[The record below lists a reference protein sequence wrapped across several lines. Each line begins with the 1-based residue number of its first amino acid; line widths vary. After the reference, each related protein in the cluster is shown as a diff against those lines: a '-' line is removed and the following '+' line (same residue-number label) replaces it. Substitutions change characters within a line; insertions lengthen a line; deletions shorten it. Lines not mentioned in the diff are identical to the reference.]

1 MFAVRWRRPTDRV
14 ATETVKDTGV
24 SDSHDWRERSTLLRP
39 NGAAALDLIATDLG
53 RVERKITE
61 LLVSREPLLSEIS
74 RHLIG
79 GGGKRVRPAVALLV
93 FKACGGADVTD
104 MIDVAVALEL
114 IHSATLLHDDIIDGG
129 KTRRGRPSAFSR
141 YGLANTLVTGDFL
154 FSKAFEL
161 CGRFEDQI
169 VRWAAD
175 ACISLTEGEV
185 MQGRFRRNP
194 AVTVD
199 DYLEI
204 IARKT
209 ASLFSQGAR
218 VAAHLADVTPDAAD
232 AMWACG
238 FNIGMAFQVVDDLL
252 DVEGDEDVTGKP
264 VGIDLR
270 DGNPSLPL
278 VLALEDPEVRRVFVT
293 PDPSDAEIGAALER
307 VRRLGVLATVRRLA
321 EEYTGR
327 ARDVIAGL
335 PYSAY
340 RQALDGIV
348 TEIEERRL

>member
-1 MFAVRWRRPTDRV
+1 MSQSNDAP
-14 ATETVKDTGV
+14 
-24 SDSHDWRERSTLLRP
+24 ERSTHYGS
-39 NGAAALDLIATDLG
+39 NGTVDLDLIAHDLVQ
-53 RVERKITE
+53 VEEKME
-61 LLVSREPLLSEIS
+61 LLLSSREPLLSEVAL
-74 RHLIG
+74 HLIH

-93 FKACGGADVTD
+93 FKACGGRDVTD
-104 MIDVAVALEL
+104 MVDVAIALEL

-129 KTRRGRPSAFSR
+129 ETRRGRPSAFQR

-161 CGRFEDQI
+161 CGRFEERI

-175 ACISLTEGEV
+175 ACVSLTEGEV

-194 AVTVD
+194 ATTVD

-218 VAAHLADVTPDAAD
+218 VAAHLAGVDTRGTE
-232 AMWACG
+232 AMGLCG
-238 FNIGMAFQVVDDLL
+238 FNIGMAFQIIDDIL
-252 DVEGDEDVTGKP
+252 DVEGDARTGKP

-278 VLALEDPEVRRVFVT
+278 VLAVAQDAEVRRVFMAPEAT
-293 PDPSDAEIGAALER
+293 ETEIDSALQR
-307 VRRLGVLATVRRLA
+307 VRRLDVLSTVRRLA
-321 EEYTGR
+321 EDYTER
-327 ARDVIAGL
+327 ARDMLEAL

-340 RQALDGIV
+340 RQALADII
-348 TEIEERRL
+348 TEVEERRL

>member
-1 MFAVRWRRPTDRV
+1 MSQSNDVPERRRV
-14 ATETVKDTGV
+14 YG
-24 SDSHDWRERSTLLRP
+24 S
-39 NGAAALDLIATDLG
+39 NGIVDLQLIADDLAK
-53 RVERKITE
+53 VEAKME
-61 LLVSREPLLSEIS
+61 SLLVSREPLLSEVAL
-74 RHLIG
+74 HLIS

-93 FKACGGADVTD
+93 FKACGGRDVAD
-104 MIDVAVALEL
+104 MIDVAIALEL

-129 KTRRGRPSAFSR
+129 ETRRGRPSAFQR

-161 CGRFEDQI
+161 CGRFEEQI

-175 ACISLTEGEV
+175 ACISLTEGEI

-194 AVTVD
+194 DTTLD

-218 VAAHLADVTPDAAD
+218 VAAHLAGMDARGTE
-232 AMWACG
+232 AMGLCG
-238 FNIGMAFQVVDDLL
+238 FNIGMAFQVIDDIL
-252 DVEGDEDVTGKP
+252 DVEGDARTGKP

-278 VLALEDPEVRRVFVT
+278 VLAVAQDAEVRRVFT
-293 PDPSDAEIGAALER
+293 ASEATESELDGALQR
-307 VRRLGVLATVRRLA
+307 VRRLDVLSVVRRLA
-321 EEYTGR
+321 EDYTER
-327 ARDVIAGL
+327 ARHLLEDL
-335 PYSAY
+335 PFSSY
-340 RQALDGIV
+340 RQALADIIAEV
-348 TEIEERRL
+348 EERRL

>member
-1 MFAVRWRRPTDRV
+1 MSQSNDAPERPTLY
-14 ATETVKDTGV
+14 G
-24 SDSHDWRERSTLLRP
+24 S
-39 NGAAALDLIATDLG
+39 NGAVDLDLIANDLA
-53 RVERKITE
+53 RVEVKME
-61 LLVSREPLLSEIS
+61 QLLTSREPLLSEVAL
-74 RHLIG
+74 HLIQ

-93 FKACGGADVTD
+93 FKACGGRDVTD
-104 MIDVAVALEL
+104 MIDVAIALEL

-129 KTRRGRPSAFSR
+129 ETRRGRPSAFQR

-161 CGRFEDQI
+161 CGRFEERI

-175 ACISLTEGEV
+175 ACVSLTEGEV

-194 AVTVD
+194 AATLE

-218 VAAHLADVTPDAAD
+218 VAAHLAGMDARGTDTMAL
-232 AMWACG
+232 CG
-238 FNIGMAFQVVDDLL
+238 FNIGMAFQIIDDIL
-252 DVEGDEDVTGKP
+252 DVEGDSRTGKP

-278 VLALEDPEVRRVFVT
+278 VLAVAKDAEVRRVFVA
-293 PDPSDAEIGAALER
+293 SDATESEIDAALER
-307 VRRLGVLATVRRLA
+307 VRRLDVMSTVRRLA
-321 EEYTGR
+321 EDYTER
-327 ARDVIAGL
+327 AREALAGL

-340 RQALDGIV
+340 RRALADIIAEV
-348 TEIEERRL
+348 EARRL

>member
-1 MFAVRWRRPTDRV
+1 
-14 ATETVKDTGV
+14 V
-24 SDSHDWRERSTLLRP
+24 SDSHDPRGRSSLLRS
-39 NGAAALDLIATDLG
+39 NGNAALGLIATELAQ
-53 RVERKITE
+53 VEEKLTD
-61 LLVSREPLLSEIS
+61 LLVSREPLLSEIAM
-74 RHLIG
+74 HLIG

-93 FKACGGADVTD
+93 FKACGGDSVID
-104 MIDVAVALEL
+104 MVDVAVALEL

-129 KTRRGRPSAFSR
+129 KTRRGRPSAFSQF
-141 YGLANTLVTGDFL
+141 GLADTLVTGDFL

-161 CGRFEDQI
+161 CGRFEENI

-175 ACISLTEGEV
+175 ACVSLTEGEI

-194 AVTVD
+194 SVTVD

-218 VAAHLADVTPDAAD
+218 VAAHLAGAGEQTAE

-252 DVEGDEDVTGKP
+252 DVEGDEGLTGKP

-278 VLALEDPEVRRVFVT
+278 VLALERDETVRRVFLS
-293 PDPSDAEIGAALER
+293 PEPEEAAIADALQR
-307 VRRLGVLATVRRLA
+307 VRALGVLPTVRRLA
-321 EEYTGR
+321 EDYTRR
-327 ARDVIAGL
+327 ARTLLAGL
-335 PYSAY
+335 PYSVF
-340 RQALDGIV
+340 RESLDGII

>member
-1 MFAVRWRRPTDRV
+1 M
-14 ATETVKDTGV
+14 
-24 SDSHDWRERSTLLRP
+24 SDSHDPRGRSSLLRS
-39 NGAAALDLIATDLG
+39 NGNAALGLIATELAQ
-53 RVERKITE
+53 VEEKLTD
-61 LLVSREPLLSEIS
+61 LLVSREPLLSEIAM
-74 RHLIG
+74 HLIG

-93 FKACGGADVTD
+93 FKACGGDSVID
-104 MIDVAVALEL
+104 MVDVAVALEL

-129 KTRRGRPSAFSR
+129 KTRRGRPSAFSQF
-141 YGLANTLVTGDFL
+141 GLADTLVTGDFL

-161 CGRFEDQI
+161 CGRFEENI

-175 ACISLTEGEV
+175 ACVSLTEGEI

-194 AVTVD
+194 SVTVD

-218 VAAHLADVTPDAAD
+218 VAAHLAGAGEQTAE

-252 DVEGDEDVTGKP
+252 DVEGDEGLTGKP

-278 VLALEDPEVRRVFVT
+278 VLALERDETVRRVFLS
-293 PDPSDAEIGAALER
+293 PEPEEAAIADALQR
-307 VRRLGVLATVRRLA
+307 VRALGVLPTVRRLA
-321 EEYTGR
+321 EDYTRR
-327 ARDVIAGL
+327 ARTLLAGL
-335 PYSAY
+335 PYSVF
-340 RQALDGIV
+340 RESLDGII

>member
-1 MFAVRWRRPTDRV
+1 MSQSNDVPERRRV
-14 ATETVKDTGV
+14 YGSNGV
-24 SDSHDWRERSTLLRP
+24 VDLR
-39 NGAAALDLIATDLG
+39 LIADDLAK
-53 RVERKITE
+53 VEAKME
-61 LLVSREPLLSEIS
+61 NLLLSREPLLSEVAL
-74 RHLIG
+74 HLIG

-93 FKACGGADVTD
+93 FKACGGRDVTD
-104 MIDVAVALEL
+104 MIDVAIALEL

-129 KTRRGRPSAFSR
+129 ETRRGRPSAYQR

-161 CGRFEDQI
+161 CGRFEERI

-175 ACISLTEGEV
+175 ACISLTEGEI

-194 AVTVD
+194 ETTLD

-218 VAAHLADVTPDAAD
+218 VAAHLAGMDDRGAE
-232 AMWACG
+232 AMGLCG
-238 FNIGMAFQVVDDLL
+238 FNIGMAFQVIDDIL
-252 DVEGDEDVTGKP
+252 DVEGDARTGKP

-278 VLALEDPEVRRVFVT
+278 VLAVAQDAEVRRVFMSPAAT
-293 PDPSDAEIGAALER
+293 DSELDAALQR
-307 VRRLGVLATVRRLA
+307 VRGLDVLSVVRRLA
-321 EEYTGR
+321 EDYTDR
-327 ARDVIAGL
+327 ARHLLDDL
-335 PYSAY
+335 PFSSY
-340 RQALDGIV
+340 RQALADIIAEV
-348 TEIEERRL
+348 EERRL

>member
-1 MFAVRWRRPTDRV
+1 M
-14 ATETVKDTGV
+14 
-24 SDSHDWRERSTLLRP
+24 SSSHDAPQRRTRYGA
-39 NGAAALDLIATDLG
+39 NGAVDLDLIADELAQ
-53 RVERKITE
+53 VEEKMER
-61 LLVSREPLLSEIS
+61 LLTSREPLLSEVAL
-74 RHLIG
+74 HLIR

-93 FKACGGADVTD
+93 FKACGGRAVTD
-104 MIDVAVALEL
+104 VIDVAIALEL

-129 KTRRGRPSAFSR
+129 ETRRGRPSAFQH
-141 YGLANTLVTGDFL
+141 YGLATTLVTGDFL

-161 CGRFEDQI
+161 CGRFEEAV

-175 ACISLTEGEV
+175 ACVSLTEGEV

-218 VAAHLADVTPDAAD
+218 VAAHLAGVDAPGAD
-232 AMWACG
+232 AMALCG
-238 FNIGMAFQVVDDLL
+238 FNIGMAFQIIDDIL
-252 DVEGDEDVTGKP
+252 DVDGDARTGKP

-278 VLALEDPEVRRVFVT
+278 VLAVAQDAEVRRVFVT
-293 PDPSDAEIGAALER
+293 ADASEAEIDAALQR
-307 VRRLGVLATVRRLA
+307 VRRLGVVAEVRRLA
-321 EEYTGR
+321 EDYAER
-327 ARDVIAGL
+327 ARDVLDGL
-335 PYSAY
+335 AYTPY
-340 RQALDGIV
+340 RQALADIIAEV
-348 TEIEERRL
+348 EERRL

>member
-1 MFAVRWRRPTDRV
+1 VD
-14 ATETVKDTGV
+14 
-24 SDSHDWRERSTLLRP
+24 
-39 NGAAALDLIATDLG
+39 LDLIADELAQ
-53 RVERKITE
+53 VEAKMDR
-61 LLVSREPLLSEIS
+61 LLASREPLLSEVAL
-74 RHLIG
+74 HLIR

-93 FKACGGADVTD
+93 FKACGGGSVTD
-104 MIDVAVALEL
+104 MIDVAIALEL

-129 KTRRGRPSAFSR
+129 ETRRGRPSAFQR
-141 YGLANTLVTGDFL
+141 YGLSTTLVTGDFL

-161 CGRFEDQI
+161 CGRFEESI

-218 VAAHLADVTPDAAD
+218 VAAHLAGVDTQGAD
-232 AMWACG
+232 AMALCG
-238 FNIGMAFQVVDDLL
+238 FNIGMAFQIIDDIL
-252 DVEGDEDVTGKP
+252 DVEGDARTGKP

-278 VLALEDPEVRRVFVT
+278 VLAVGQDPEVRRVFVT
-293 PDPSDAEIGAALER
+293 PDVSESEIDAALQR
-307 VRRLGVLATVRRLA
+307 VRRLGVVDTVRRLA
-321 EEYTGR
+321 EDYAER
-327 ARDVIAGL
+327 ARDV
-335 PYSAY
+335 
-340 RQALDGIV
+340 LDGLAYSPYRHALADIIAEV
-348 TEIEERRL
+348 EERRL

>member
-1 MFAVRWRRPTDRV
+1 
-14 ATETVKDTGV
+14 V
-24 SDSHDWRERSTLLRP
+24 SEFHNSSARGALLRSD
-39 NGAAALDLIATDLG
+39 GVAALDLIAPDLA
-53 RVERKITE
+53 RVEDKITH

-74 RHLIG
+74 LHLIA
-79 GGGKRVRPAVALLV
+79 GGGKRIRPAVALLV
-93 FKACGGADVTD
+93 FKACGGEDVTD
-104 MIDVAVALEL
+104 MLDVAVALEL

-129 KTRRGRPSAFSR
+129 KTRRGRASAFSR

-161 CGRFEDQI
+161 CGRFEEAI

-194 AVTVD
+194 AVTTD

-218 VAAHLADVTPDAAD
+218 VAAHLAGLGSEGAD

-238 FNIGMAFQVVDDLL
+238 FNIGMAFQIVDDVL

-278 VLALEDPEVRRVFVT
+278 VLALGDAEVRRVFT
-293 PDPSDAEIGAALER
+293 SAEPRDHDIAAALQR
-307 VRRLGVLATVRRLA
+307 VRALGVLTTVRRLA
-321 EEYTGR
+321 EEYTAR
-327 ARDVIAGL
+327 ARTGLARL

-340 RQALDGIV
+340 RQALDGVV
-348 TEIEERRL
+348 TEIEERHL

>member
-1 MFAVRWRRPTDRV
+1 MSQSNDAP
-14 ATETVKDTGV
+14 
-24 SDSHDWRERSTLLRP
+24 ERSTHYCS
-39 NGAAALDLIATDLG
+39 NGTVDLDLIALDLVQ
-53 RVERKITE
+53 VEEKME
-61 LLVSREPLLSEIS
+61 QLLTSREPLLSEVAL
-74 RHLIG
+74 HLIQ

-93 FKACGGADVTD
+93 FKACGGRDVTD
-104 MIDVAVALEL
+104 IVDVSIALEL

-129 KTRRGRPSAFSR
+129 ETRRGRPSALQR

-161 CGRFEDQI
+161 CGRFEERI

-175 ACISLTEGEV
+175 ACVSLTEGEV

-194 AVTVD
+194 ATTVD
-199 DYLEI
+199 DYREI

-218 VAAHLADVTPDAAD
+218 VAAHLAGVDTRGTE
-232 AMWACG
+232 AMGLCG
-238 FNIGMAFQVVDDLL
+238 FNIGMAFQIIDDIL
-252 DVEGDEDVTGKP
+252 DVEGDARTGKP

-278 VLALEDPEVRRVFVT
+278 VLAVAQDAEVRRVFVAPEAT
-293 PDPSDAEIGAALER
+293 ETEIDSALQR
-307 VRRLGVLATVRRLA
+307 VRRLDVLSTVRRLA
-321 EEYTGR
+321 EDYTER
-327 ARDVIAGL
+327 ARDMLEGL

-340 RQALDGIV
+340 RQALADII
-348 TEIEERRL
+348 TEVEERRL